1 MPQAPMP
8 NSAGQPQPDNAGGQ
22 GGGQFGYLPQGK
34 PGGEII
40 ISRAEAAALT
50 AFESDEDENEGL
62 TRARKESGLTA
73 DQLRRLKTRAE
84 NLRGKGYTLKS
95 ERTVFKPKNYEQPDT
110 SHGLIGDKELGDDSA
125 ASEERRKLR
134 AKLDGVK
141 DPEKRKQIRARMEAQ
156 KKRAETM
163 QSKPAAKAREAG
175 SVGSMAYLTKGASP
189 KIRKRLES
197 VSRGL
202 ARFKRKG

>member
-8 NSAGQPQPDNAGGQ
+8 NSGGNPQPDNAA
-22 GGGQFGYLPQGK
+22 GGGMGPGGFLPQGK

-73 DQLRRLKTRAE
+73 EQLRRLRSRAE
-84 NLRGKGYTLKS
+84 HLRSKGYTLKS
-95 ERTVFKPKNYEQPDT
+95 DRSIFKPKNYEPEDK
-110 SHGLIGDKELGDDSA
+110 SHGLIGDKELGDDSQA
-125 ASEERRKLR
+125 AEERRALRSKLN
-134 AKLDGVK
+134 GVK

-156 KKRAETM
+156 KKRAETV
-163 QSKPAAKAREAG
+163 QKRSSQEANSSSSAG
-175 SVGSMAYLTKGASP
+175 YLM
-189 KIRKRLES
+189 
-197 VSRGL
+197 RGRRR
-202 ARFKRKG
+202 A